1 MSLDNAFFLN
11 KDLGLPKL
19 ILFLKIVIDM
29 DHTRCVNLNYS
40 IAQIHSIMQNG
51 CFFFQ
56 RFRFV
61 PNFTFKFQHKKI
73 AYIFKANNTITKCIP
88 YYIKNQHCFFINV
101 LQHIKPKHSDS
112 VNLTSRFI
120 QQLLLYSRLIHQ
132 FKELQRII

>member
-51 CFFFQ
+51 WVFFSKDLDLYLILHS
-56 RFRFV
+56 
-61 PNFTFKFQHKKI
+61 NSS
-73 AYIFKANNTITKCIP
+73 TK
-88 YYIKNQHCFFINV
+88 
-101 LQHIKPKHSDS
+101 DS
-112 VNLTSRFI
+112 IYF
-120 QQLLLYSRLIHQ
+120 
-132 FKELQRII
+132 